1 MVGYKHRLEE
11 WKDDGPSINHNLEVM
26 TRGWSRWKQS
36 RVAKDGLVSLQNQSI
51 RREDGSSGNKPEFKG
66 RRKHRT
72 EGCEQ
77 EVIRYNHRLEGMVN
91 WKIEVKYRTWDD
103 LDAEFKGGE
112 EGMLRMQTQCGQG
125 EEVMIQ
131 CKHRAD

>member
-1 MVGYKHRLEE
+1 
-11 WKDDGPSINHNLEVM
+11 M

-36 RVAKDGLVSLQNQSI
+36 RVCKDGLVSLHNQSI
-51 RREDGSSGNKPEFKG
+51 RREDRSPGNKPELKG
-66 RRKHRT
+66 RRKHGT

-77 EVIRYNHRLEGMVN
+77 EIIRYNQKLKN
-91 WKIEVKYRTWDD
+91 QSKISNMGWFRCRVH
-103 LDAEFKGGE
+103 GGE
-112 EGMLRMQTQCGQG
+112 EGMLRMQTQCGRG